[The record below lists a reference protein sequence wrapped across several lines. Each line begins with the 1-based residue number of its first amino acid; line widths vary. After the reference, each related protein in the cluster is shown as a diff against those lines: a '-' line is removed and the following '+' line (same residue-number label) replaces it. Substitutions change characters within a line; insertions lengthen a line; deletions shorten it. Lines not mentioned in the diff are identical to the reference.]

1 MRADNV
7 PQDIIFSIRI
17 LANTFS
23 YNLLYIQIVIPLG
36 APLQHFQDNPGP
48 LAEQYTGSG
57 ASMLSNL
64 RFNPL
69 VNISDDHNTL
79 IIRLMPR
86 TRKQFV
92 LLSQQ
97 HELSFM
103 LNSVVVNASPD
114 SVPFVNVVPE
124 IVEVYQDYSQAP
136 QQDPV
141 PMMVLG
147 HVAMTPPPTTTAS

>member
-1 MRADNV
+1 
-7 PQDIIFSIRI
+7 
-17 LANTFS
+17 
-23 YNLLYIQIVIPLG
+23 
-36 APLQHFQDNPGP
+36 
-48 LAEQYTGSG
+48 
-57 ASMLSNL
+57 MLSNL

-79 IIRLMPR
+79 IIRLLPR